1 LKPEWWG
8 SPLAQQEKYQGQENP
23 VIREKHNNSIFE
35 FNSLFVIIIIII
47 IVIIIIIIIL
57 KLYYI
62 YTTCSMS
69 LMWICWFEHYYY
81 YVVVVSVIGH
91 LAVDATHKSK

>member
-35 FNSLFVIIIIII
+35 FNSLFVIIIT
-47 IVIIIIIIIL
+47 IIIL

-69 LMWICWFEHYYY
+69 LMWIGWFEHYCDYY
-81 YVVVVSVIGH
+81 YFYYVVVVVSVIGH
-91 LAVDATHKSK
+91 LSVDAAHKSK